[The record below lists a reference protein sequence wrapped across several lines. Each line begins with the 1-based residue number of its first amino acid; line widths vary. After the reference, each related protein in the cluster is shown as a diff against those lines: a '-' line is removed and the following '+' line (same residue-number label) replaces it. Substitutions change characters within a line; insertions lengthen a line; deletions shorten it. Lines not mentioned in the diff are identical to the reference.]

1 MKKREINKDKLFINL
16 KKKYEG
22 DYKLMQVI
30 SQTKEVTQNNNSL
43 NKRTRNLKNLLTKL
57 NDENDLSN
65 DQIGKA
71 LRLSNQTFHNEYN
84 MFNKKKNKID
94 TKTIFID
101 LIKLYKS
108 KGYRIPNFS
117 INEHN
122 LFKINPLLE
131 ANTTAI
137 SNGFIANQI
146 LKKNDESEKI
156 ISYLRKL
163 GSLLSDKITNEE
175 IKNDF
180 KKINIGKFKSIN
192 GEDSVEEIKKQIE
205 ILTNLINT
213 NALDKLDEPKT
224 INYKSHSKKNSLNSN
239 RYKSSQKLISLTNK
253 KFALSRRNSQMS
265 IKKDNTFY
273 ERRFS
278 TESSVTSGSYYNKK
292 KSQIRKTSQNILNIF
307 NYNIK
312 IHGKKASKTPKDIK
326 IPSLNLKKINQK
338 NEENILALSSRNN
351 INITPRKIKFSSQK
365 INNLFI
371 NELKSFKVPRKNKL
385 NWTRKTI
392 KEMKDNLMPLSP
404 WGGGHRHLST
414 LKNYF
419 DNDSSLSDEYIE
431 PNHQTNSK
439 KKSTYPYTNRN
450 EFVNYAFNKFS
461 KKGINNC
468 ENYVK
473 TYLNRVKGF
482 NDDKVQNFFT
492 HIYDRNIK
500 YNLKELEIKITE
512 NNIHDKTERLYLSN
526 HLIKRILPTLKN
538 MNEKDKL
545 ILKLEKNFA
554 NTVINK

>member
-1 MKKREINKDKLFINL
+1 MKKREINKEKLFIKL

-22 DYKLMQVI
+22 DYKLMKVI
-30 SQTKEVTQNNNSL
+30 SQTKEVTHNNYSL

-57 NDENDLSN
+57 NDENELSN

-122 LFKINPLLE
+122 LFKINALLE
-131 ANTTAI
+131 ANTTTI

-180 KKINIGKFKSIN
+180 KKINIAKFKRVN
-192 GEDSVEEIKKQIE
+192 EEDSVEEIKKQIE

-224 INYKSHSKKNSLNSN
+224 INYNGHSKKNSLSSN
-239 RYKSSQKLISLTNK
+239 RYKSTQKLISLTNK
-253 KFALSRRNSQMS
+253 KFSLSRRNSQMS

-278 TESSVTSGSYYNKK
+278 TESSVTSGSYYYKK
-292 KSQIRKTSQNILNIF
+292 KLPKRKISQNILNVF

-312 IHGKKASKTPKDIK
+312 IQGKKASKTPKDIK
-326 IPSLNLKKINQK
+326 IPSLNLNKINQK
-338 NEENILALSSRNN
+338 NEETILALSSRNN
-351 INITPRKIKFSSQK
+351 NNITPRKIKFSSEK

-371 NELKSFKVPRKNKL
+371 NELKSFKVPRKTKL
-385 NWTRKTI
+385 NWTKKTI

-404 WGGGHRHLST
+404 WRGRQRRLST
-414 LKNYF
+414 MKNYF

-431 PNHQTNSK
+431 QNHQTNSK

-482 NDDKVQNFFT
+482 NDEKVKNFFT
-492 HIYDRNIK
+492 LIYDRNIK
-500 YNLKELEIKITE
+500 NNLKELEIKITE

-554 NTVINK
+554 HTVINK